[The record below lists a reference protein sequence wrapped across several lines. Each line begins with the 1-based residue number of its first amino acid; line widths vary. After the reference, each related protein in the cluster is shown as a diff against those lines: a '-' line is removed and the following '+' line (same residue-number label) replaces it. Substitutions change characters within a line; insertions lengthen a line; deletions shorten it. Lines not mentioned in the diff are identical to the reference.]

1 MLHNLCWNSSKQN
14 QNQDEEQI
22 EEVMISQ
29 TGTLSEQL
37 LPEDPMLKSQFRL
50 NTIED
55 RQIQLLFIEDRIQK
69 LKKHFNDQFNQSY
82 RQKEA
87 EISRIHEHNT
97 RIEQDKG
104 WNTAK
109 IEVSRTRFSGQN
121 LIVASESLN
130 FSPS

>member
-1 MLHNLCWNSSKQN
+1 MVYHCNLCWNSSKQN

-50 NTIED
+50 NTIAD

-97 RIEQDKG
+97 RIEQARG
-104 WNTAK
+104 WNLAK
-109 IEVSRTRFSGQN
+109 IKISWARFSGQN
-121 LIVASESLN
+121 LSFWKFEC
-130 FSPS
+130 